1 MFNHQ
6 VLGDLNEHFMGVT
19 HKKNKQAIKTTCI
32 KNNGRISDNI
42 RPKSDIVRPNEKHAR
57 YSAQRKKFEKK
68 LNVRP
73 DYASAL
79 P

>member
-1 MFNHQ
+1 
-6 VLGDLNEHFMGVT
+6 MGVA
-19 HKKNKQAIKTTCI
+19 HKKNKQAIKTTRI
-32 KNNGRISDNI
+32 KNNGRTPDNI
-42 RPKSDIVRPNEKHAR
+42 RQKSDIVRPNEKHAG